1 MTELKLWC
9 YVKGDTNYF
18 KVSILSSQDID
29 DLKERIHTKKLKS
42 FARCDASDLK
52 LTRVRC
58 IMISVLTLS

>member
-29 DLKERIHTKKLKS
+29 DLKKRIHTENPKS
-42 FARCDASDLK
+42 FARCDSKDLK
-52 LTRVRC
+52 LSLVRC
-58 IMISVLTLS
+58 IMISV